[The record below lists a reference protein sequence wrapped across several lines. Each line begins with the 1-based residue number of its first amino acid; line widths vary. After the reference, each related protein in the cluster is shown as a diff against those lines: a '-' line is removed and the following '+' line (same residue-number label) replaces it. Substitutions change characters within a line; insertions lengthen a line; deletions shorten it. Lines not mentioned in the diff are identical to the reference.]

1 MPATMTVEPPS
12 RSPRNVTVRIKGA
25 VFNSSYEVKGDRV
38 VLISAYGSISTK
50 AGKDPKAQTETLLAE
65 AVEQWWT

>member
-1 MPATMTVEPPS
+1 MACDKTVQPPS
-12 RSPRNVTVRIKGA
+12 RTLRNVTVRIKGV

-50 AGKDPKAQTETLLAE
+50 AGKDPKAQRRRCLLR
-65 AVEQWWT
+65 VEQWWT